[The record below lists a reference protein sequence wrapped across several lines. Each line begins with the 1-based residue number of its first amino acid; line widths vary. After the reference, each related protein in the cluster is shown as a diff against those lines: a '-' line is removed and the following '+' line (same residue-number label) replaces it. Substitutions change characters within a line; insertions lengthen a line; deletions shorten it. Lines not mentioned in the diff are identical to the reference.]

1 MDTDIRV
8 KSEEQAMIKKVLPRI
23 AIGGDHL
30 FPVVVYRRGK
40 DPTLDQPEESDVLV
54 RPEEMIDL
62 SIIICNSECGCMA
75 KPTAVT
81 VQGGQLLVEISG
93 ELTNVLGPGV
103 YRLDV
108 SYNEMNPHY
117 DDGKRLIV
125 LSRNLCHAVSPS
137 EATRPMAE
145 ELRLVVQDMIQGD
158 KGDPGL
164 SAFDWAVREGLCST
178 ITQYLDLIRGA
189 TGESA
194 YQTYL
199 RTTTDNPKKSETE
212 WMASLTGKSAY
223 QIYLDTT
230 NDSPKMTEEEWASGG
245 WLVVIELIKNVRG
258 TR

>member
-1 MDTDIRV
+1 MDTDISV
-8 KSEEQAMIKKVLPRI
+8 KSEEQVNKKVLPRI

-40 DPTLDQPEESDVLV
+40 DPTLDHPEESDVLV

-62 SIIICNSECGCMA
+62 SIIIYNTECGCMA

-93 ELTNVLGPGV
+93 ELTNVLGSGV

-108 SYNEMNPHY
+108 SYNEMNPRY

-125 LSRNLCHAVSPS
+125 LSRDLCRAVAPS
-137 EATRPMAE
+137 EATRLMAE
-145 ELRLVVQDMIQGD
+145 ELHLVVQGMIQGD

-164 SAFDWAVREGLCST
+164 SAYEWAVREGLCNT

-189 TGESA
+189 PGRSA
-194 YQTYL
+194 YQSYL
-199 RTTTDNPKKSETE
+199 ATTMD
-212 WMASLTGKSAY
+212 
-223 QIYLDTT
+223 D
-230 NDSPKMTEEEWASGG
+230 PKMTEAEWANPWGPI
-245 WLVVIELIKNVRG
+245 VELLKLL
-258 TR
+258 

>member
-8 KSEEQAMIKKVLPRI
+8 KSEEQAMNKKVLPRI

-40 DPTLDQPEESDVLV
+40 DPTLDHPEESDVLV

-62 SIIICNSECGCMA
+62 SIVIYNTECGCMA

-93 ELTNVLGPGV
+93 ELTNVLGNGV

-108 SYNEMNPHY
+108 SYNEMSPHY

-125 LSRNLCHAVSPS
+125 LSRDLCRAVAPS

-145 ELRLVVQDMIQGD
+145 ELRLVVQGMIQGD

-164 SAFDWAVREGLCST
+164 SAYEWAVREGLCNT

-189 TGESA
+189 PGRSA
-194 YQTYL
+194 YQSYL
-199 RTTTDNPKKSETE
+199 ATTMD
-212 WMASLTGKSAY
+212 
-223 QIYLDTT
+223 D
-230 NDSPKMTEEEWASGG
+230 PKMTEEEWASNG
-245 WLVVIELIKNVRG
+245 WLVMLEVLKKLRG

>member
-8 KSEEQAMIKKVLPRI
+8 KSEEQAMNKKVLPRI

-30 FPVVVYRRGK
+30 FPVVVYRREK
-40 DPTLDQPEESDVLV
+40 DPTLDHPEESDVLV

-62 SIIICNSECGCMA
+62 SIIIYNTECGCMA

-93 ELTNVLGPGV
+93 ELTNVLGSGV

-117 DDGKRLIV
+117 DDGKHLIV
-125 LSRNLCHAVSPS
+125 LSRDLCRAVAPS

-145 ELRLVVQDMIQGD
+145 ELHLVVQGMIQGD

-164 SAFDWAVREGLCST
+164 SAYEWAVREGLCST
-178 ITQYLDLIRGA
+178 ITQYLDLTRGVA
-189 TGESA
+189 GRSA
-194 YQTYL
+194 YQSYL
-199 RTTTDNPKKSETE
+199 ATTMD
-212 WMASLTGKSAY
+212 
-223 QIYLDTT
+223 D
-230 NDSPKMTEEEWASGG
+230 PKMTEAEWANP
-245 WLVVIELIKNVRG
+245 WYPIVELLKLL
-258 TR
+258 

>member
-1 MDTDIRV
+1 MN
-8 KSEEQAMIKKVLPRI
+8 KKVLPRI

-62 SIIICNSECGCMA
+62 SIIIYNTECGCMA

-93 ELTNVLGPGV
+93 ELTNVLGNGV

-108 SYNEMNPHY
+108 SYNEMSPHY

-125 LSRNLCHAVSPS
+125 LSRDLCRAVAPS

-145 ELRLVVQDMIQGD
+145 ELRLVVQGMIQGD

-178 ITQYLDLIRGA
+178 ITQYLDLTRGVA
-189 TGESA
+189 GRSA
-194 YQTYL
+194 YQ
-199 RTTTDNPKKSETE
+199 S
-212 WMASLTGKSAY
+212 
-223 QIYLDTT
+223 YLDTT
-230 NDSPKMTEEEWASGG
+230 KDEPKMTEEEWASNG
-245 WLVVIELIKNVRG
+245 WLVMLEVLKKLRG